1 MKIKF
6 LGTSHGVPA
15 ADRYCSSLL
24 LELGEK
30 LFVIDAG
37 APLIDLLLR
46 EGRRPEEVKAIFTT
60 HAHGD
65 HVDGLVS
72 FCDLASWY
80 YKDVSVDVFVTE
92 NALAGAIFN
101 FLSVIHSPPDT
112 SRLRFTRAT
121 AGVVYDTPELKVTY
135 LPTKHLPTRPAYSI
149 LLEAE
154 GKRVLITGDMSNHLE
169 RKDFPSIV
177 AEEHLDLVISEM
189 AHFGVEHLTP
199 YLETCIADRMIITH
213 VFPLHKFAEIE
224 ALAGKYPFPI
234 DIAHDGDEIEL

>member
-1 MKIKF
+1 MKLKF

-15 ADRYCSSLL
+15 ADRYCSSLMV
-24 LELGEK
+24 ETGGK
-30 LFVIDAG
+30 TFIIDAG

-46 EGRRPEEVKAIFTT
+46 NQKKPSDVSAIFTT

-65 HVDGLVS
+65 HVDGLIS

-80 YKDVSVDVFVTE
+80 YKDVSVDIFVTE
-92 NALAGAIFN
+92 HALTGAIFN

-189 AHFGVEHLTP
+189 AHFSVEHLTP
-199 YLETCIADRMIITH
+199 YLETCIADRMVITH
-213 VFPLHKFAEIE
+213 VFPFHKFAEIE

-234 DIAHDGDEIEL
+234 DIAHDGDEIDL

>member
-1 MKIKF
+1 MKITF
-6 LGTSHGVPA
+6 LGSSHGVPA
-15 ADRYCSSLL
+15 PDRYCTSILA
-24 LELGEK
+24 ETGGK
-30 LFVIDAG
+30 TFVIDAG

-46 EGRRPEEVKAIFTT
+46 SGRKPSDVAAIFTT

-80 YKDVSVDVFVTE
+80 YKDVSTDIFVTE
-92 NALAGAIFN
+92 NALTGAIFN
-101 FLSVIHSPPDT
+101 FLSVIHSPPDL
-112 SRLRFTRAT
+112 SRLRFTRAKE
-121 AGVVYDTPELKVTY
+121 GVVYDTPELKVTY
-135 LPTKHLPTRPAYSI
+135 IPTKHLPTRPAYSV

-177 AEEHLDLVISEM
+177 AEERLDLVISEM

-199 YLETCIADRMIITH
+199 YLETCLADRMVITH
-213 VFPLHKFAEIE
+213 VFPMHKFAEIE

-234 DIAHDGDEIEL
+234 DIAHDGDEIIV

>member
-1 MKIKF
+1 MKLKF

-15 ADRYCSSLL
+15 ADRYCSSLMV
-24 LELGEK
+24 ETGGK
-30 LFVIDAG
+30 TFIIDAG

-46 EGRRPEEVKAIFTT
+46 NQKKPSDVSAIFTT

-65 HVDGLVS
+65 HVDGLIS

-80 YKDVSVDVFVTE
+80 YKDVSVDIFVTE
-92 NALAGAIFN
+92 HALTGAIFN

-189 AHFGVEHLTP
+189 AHFGIEQLTP

-224 ALAGKYPFPI
+224 ALSGKYPFPI

>member
-46 EGRRPEEVKAIFTT
+46 EGRRPEEVEAIFTT

-65 HVDGLVS
+65 HVDGLLQ
-72 FCDLASWY
+72 FCDLVSWY
-80 YKDVSVDVFVTE
+80 YKNASPEIFVTE
-92 NALAGAIFN
+92 DALTEAICN
-101 FLSVIHSPPDT
+101 LLSVLHSPPD
-112 SRLRFTRAT
+112 RERMRFTLAKE
-121 AGVVYDTPELKVTY
+121 GVVYDTPELKITY
-135 LPTKHLPTRPAYSI
+135 LPTKHMKTRPAYSI
-149 LLEAE
+149 LIEAE

-169 RKDFPSIV
+169 REDFPSIV
-177 AEEHLDLVISEM
+177 AKEHLDLVVCEM
-189 AHFGVEHLTP
+189 AHFGIEHLTP
-199 YLETCIADRMIITH
+199 YLETCIADRMVITH
-213 VFPLHKFAEIE
+213 VFPTHKFAQIE
-224 ALAGKYPFPI
+224 AISDKYPFPI
-234 DIAHDGDEIEL
+234 DIAHDGDEIVL

>member
-1 MKIKF
+1 MKITF

-15 ADRYCSSLL
+15 ADRYCSSTIV
-24 LELGEK
+24 ETGGK
-30 LFVIDAG
+30 TFVIDAG

-46 EGRRPEEVKAIFTT
+46 SGRKPSDVEAIFTT
-60 HAHGD
+60 HGHGD
-65 HVDGLVS
+65 HVDGLIS

-80 YKDVSVDVFVTE
+80 FKDVSTDIFVTE
-92 NALAGAIFN
+92 NALTGAIFN
-101 FLSVIHSPPDT
+101 FLSAIHSPPDL
-112 SRLRFTRAT
+112 SRLRFKLAT
-121 AGVVYDTPELKVTY
+121 AGVVYETPELKVTY
-135 LPTKHLPTRPAYSI
+135 MPTKHMLARPAYSI
-149 LLEAE
+149 LIEAE
-154 GKRVLITGDMSNHLE
+154 GKRVLFTGDMSNHLE

-189 AHFGVEHLTP
+189 AHFNIEQMTP
-199 YLETCIADRMIITH
+199 YLETCIADRMVITH

>member
-1 MKIKF
+1 MKLKF

-15 ADRYCSSLL
+15 ADRYCSSLMV
-24 LELGEK
+24 ETGGK
-30 LFVIDAG
+30 TFIIDAG

-46 EGRRPEEVKAIFTT
+46 NQKKPSDISAIFTT

-80 YKDVSVDVFVTE
+80 YKDVSVDIFVTE
-92 NALAGAIFN
+92 HALTGAIFN

-234 DIAHDGDEIEL
+234 GIAHDGDEIEL

>member
-1 MKIKF
+1 MKITF
-6 LGTSHGVPA
+6 LGSSHGVPA
-15 ADRYCSSLL
+15 PDRYCTSILA
-24 LELGEK
+24 ETGGK
-30 LFVIDAG
+30 TFVIDAG

-46 EGRRPEEVKAIFTT
+46 SGRKPSDVAAIFTT

-80 YKDVSVDVFVTE
+80 YKDVSTDIFVTE
-92 NALAGAIFN
+92 NALTGAIFN
-101 FLSVIHSPPDT
+101 FLSVIHSPPDL
-112 SRLRFTRAT
+112 SRLRFTRAKE
-121 AGVVYDTPELKVTY
+121 GVVYDTPELKVTY
-135 LPTKHLPTRPAYSI
+135 IPTKHLPTRPAYSI

-177 AEEHLDLVISEM
+177 AEERLDLVISEM

-199 YLETCIADRMIITH
+199 YLETCLADRMVITH
-213 VFPLHKFAEIE
+213 VFPMHKFAEIE

-234 DIAHDGDEIEL
+234 DIAHDGDEIIV

>member
-1 MKIKF
+1 MKITF
-6 LGTSHGVPA
+6 LGSSHGVPA
-15 ADRYCSSLL
+15 SDRYCTSILV
-24 LELGEK
+24 ETGGK
-30 LFVIDAG
+30 TFVIDAG

-46 EGRRPEEVKAIFTT
+46 SGRKPSDVAAIFTT

-80 YKDVSVDVFVTE
+80 YKDVSVDIFVTE
-92 NALAGAIFN
+92 HALTGAIFN

-177 AEEHLDLVISEM
+177 AEERLDLVISEM
-189 AHFGVEHLTP
+189 AHFGIEHLTP
-199 YLETCIADRMIITH
+199 YLETCLADRMVITH
-213 VFPLHKFAEIE
+213 VFPMHKFAEIE

-234 DIAHDGDEIEL
+234 DIAHDGDEIIV

>member
-1 MKIKF
+1 MKITF
-6 LGTSHGVPA
+6 LGSSHGVPA
-15 ADRYCSSLL
+15 PDRYCTSILV
-24 LELGEK
+24 ETGGK
-30 LFVIDAG
+30 TFVIDAG

-46 EGRRPEEVKAIFTT
+46 SGRKPSDVAAIFTT

-80 YKDVSVDVFVTE
+80 YKDVSVDIFVTE
-92 NALAGAIFN
+92 HALTGAIFN

-189 AHFGVEHLTP
+189 AHFGIEHLTP

-213 VFPLHKFAEIE
+213 VFPTHKFAQIE

>member
-1 MKIKF
+1 MKITF
-6 LGTSHGVPA
+6 LGSSHGVPA
-15 ADRYCSSLL
+15 ADRYCTSILV
-24 LELGEK
+24 ETGGK
-30 LFVIDAG
+30 TFVIDAG

-46 EGRRPEEVKAIFTT
+46 SGRKPSDVAAIFTT

-80 YKDVSVDVFVTE
+80 YKDVSTDIFVTE
-92 NALAGAIFN
+92 NALTGAIFN
-101 FLSVIHSPPDT
+101 FLSVIHSPPDL
-112 SRLRFTRAT
+112 SRLRFTRAKE
-121 AGVVYDTPELKVTY
+121 GVVYDTPELKVTY
-135 LPTKHLPTRPAYSI
+135 IPTKHLPTRPAYSI

-177 AEEHLDLVISEM
+177 AEERLDLVISEM
-189 AHFGVEHLTP
+189 AHFGIEHLTP
-199 YLETCIADRMIITH
+199 YLETCLADRMVITH
-213 VFPLHKFAEIE
+213 VFPMHKFAEIE

-234 DIAHDGDEIEL
+234 DIAHDGDEIIV

>member
-1 MKIKF
+1 MKITF
-6 LGTSHGVPA
+6 LGSSHGVPA
-15 ADRYCSSLL
+15 PDRYCTSILV
-24 LELGEK
+24 ETGGK
-30 LFVIDAG
+30 TFVIDAG

-46 EGRRPEEVKAIFTT
+46 SGRKPSDVAAIFTT

-80 YKDVSVDVFVTE
+80 YKDVSVDIFVTE
-92 NALAGAIFN
+92 YALTGAIFN

-177 AEEHLDLVISEM
+177 AEERLDLVISEM
-189 AHFGVEHLTP
+189 AHFGIEHLTP

-213 VFPLHKFAEIE
+213 VFPTHKFAQIE

>member
-1 MKIKF
+1 MKLKF

-15 ADRYCSSLL
+15 ADRYCSSLMV
-24 LELGEK
+24 ETGGK
-30 LFVIDAG
+30 TFIIDAG

-46 EGRRPEEVKAIFTT
+46 NQKKPSDVSAIFTT

-80 YKDVSVDVFVTE
+80 YKDVSTDIFVTE
-92 NALAGAIFN
+92 NALTGAIFN
-101 FLSVIHSPPDT
+101 SLSVIHSPPDT

-199 YLETCIADRMIITH
+199 YLETCLADRMVITH
-213 VFPLHKFAEIE
+213 VFPMHKFAEIE

-234 DIAHDGDEIEL
+234 DIAHDGDEIIV